1 MVKIFPRA
9 ADQVK
14 KGTFKGALVHQ
25 ILFQGNEGLSLHYRI
40 KRSDIKFLFAR
51 RGPTKLVLPSSSP
64 SIGVQKGIKGGH
76 DIHLPIVSQANKAN
90 IPLKGATR
98 IIILVA
104 TSTSFTQAKC
114 YIKLEKQP

>member
-9 ADQVK
+9 ADQAK
-14 KGTFKGALVHQ
+14 KGTLKGALVRQ
-25 ILFQGNEGLSLHYRI
+25 ILFQGNKGLSLHYGI

-51 RGPTKLVLPSSSP
+51 RDPPKLVLSSSSP

-76 DIHLPIVSQANKAN
+76 DIHFPIVSQANKAN
-90 IPLKGATR
+90 IPLKGVTQ

-104 TSTSFTQAKC
+104 IGASFTQAKC